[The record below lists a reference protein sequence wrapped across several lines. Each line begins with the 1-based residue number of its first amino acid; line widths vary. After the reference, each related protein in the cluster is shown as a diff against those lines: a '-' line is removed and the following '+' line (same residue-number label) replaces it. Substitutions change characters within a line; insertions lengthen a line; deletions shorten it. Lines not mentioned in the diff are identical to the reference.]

1 VLASVLTV
9 PKSYKTL
16 QIRFLVS
23 VGSCDM
29 VARVDAADPGR
40 PSACASSAT
49 PAKLSLALLLL
60 VLAAGLSAF
69 GLLRPISPHD
79 EGLMLQAGSRIA
91 HGQWPYRDFWTNYPP
106 GQALVLA
113 GLDKLFGVSLLSWR
127 IVRVLVDATCAL
139 IAYRLVLRSGASQPW
154 ALAAWLGVAGA
165 MAWPSGPGP
174 NPPALLLAFAAL
186 SLASR
191 RATVAGVLAGLA
203 VLFRLEIGVAAALGV
218 LIAVPPD
225 ARRRAAVAALATAT
239 VTLAPFFITDPGAM
253 VHDTIGFLG
262 IQGLQRLPLPLN
274 YGGPPRPTKLL
285 EFYFPVILLV
295 VAAVCA
301 GALVVSRR
309 DGKDDPRDRI
319 VLSLAPLALVGVAYL
334 VGRPD
339 EFHLVPLSPVL
350 AVMLAG
356 AAATERHGALKAALK
371 AALTLG
377 LALIAIAGLER
388 RAGQALHP
396 PAAAAVPGP
405 AGSGVHTTPADARSL
420 RRLIATVRRLTRPG
434 QPIFVANPRF
444 DLVRVGDPLLYV
456 ILGRPNPTR
465 YDVMQ
470 PGLVTTAHVQREI
483 IRSLRSSRTRLVVRW
498 LDPTASAPEHDGA
511 GRSSGVHLLDR
522 YLSAGFRRY
531 ARYGDYEVLVAKGS
545 RTIR

>member
-1 VLASVLTV
+1 
-9 PKSYKTL
+9 
-16 QIRFLVS
+16 
-23 VGSCDM
+23 M
-29 VARVDAADPGR
+29 VARVDAADPAR
-40 PSACASSAT
+40 PSASAS
-49 PAKLSLALLLL
+49 PAAPALSLALLLL

-69 GLLRPISPHD
+69 TLLRPISPHD

-127 IVRVLVDATCAL
+127 ILRVIVDAVTAL
-139 IAYRLVLRSGASQPW
+139 LAFRLVLGSGASRPW

-186 SLASR
+186 SLTPR
-191 RATVAGVLAGLA
+191 RATAAGVLVGLA

-218 LIAVPPD
+218 LIATPPP
-225 ARRRAAVAALATAT
+225 ARRRAALAALATAAI
-239 VTLAPFFITDPGAM
+239 TLAPFFVTDPGAM

-262 IQGLQRLPLPLN
+262 IQGLQRLPLPLD
-274 YGGPPRPTKLL
+274 YAGSLRPTKLL

-295 VAAVCA
+295 AAALCA
-301 GALVVSRR
+301 EALTVSRR
-309 DGKDDPRDRI
+309 EESESNR
-319 VLSLAPLALVGVAYL
+319 VALSLVPLALVGVAYL
-334 VGRPD
+334 IGRPD
-339 EFHLVPLSPVL
+339 EFHLVPLSAVL
-350 AVMLAG
+350 AVMLTI
-356 AAATERHGALKAALK
+356 AAATARHGALRAV
-371 AALTLG
+371 LTVG
-377 LALIAIAGLER
+377 LALIVIAGLER

-444 DLVRVGDPLLYV
+444 DRVRVGDPLLYV

-465 YDVMQ
+465 YDVMA
-470 PGLVTTAHVQREI
+470 PGLVTTDSVQREI
-483 IRSLRSSRTRLVVRW
+483 IRSLRRSHTRLVVRW
-498 LDPTASAPEHDGA
+498 LDPTASAREHDGA
-511 GRSSGVHLLDR
+511 GRSSGVHVLDR
-522 YLSAGFRRY
+522 YLAAHFRRY
-531 ARYGDYEVLVAKGS
+531 ATYGYYEVLARRGS